1 MDGCSVVA
9 AGVVAAVGVV
19 GVVEVVGIAPE
30 VGLVEGVS
38 VEHERD
44 PRELYIKC
52 RGLTFC
58 RI

>member
-19 GVVEVVGIAPE
+19 EAVGIEPE

-44 PRELYIKC
+44 PRELSNVED
-52 RGLTFC
+52 
-58 RI
+58 